1 MRASWRTSD
10 PGNAAAGRRILTTT
24 ARGRGLVLAVVG
36 PDGSGK
42 TTVADALA
50 RALPAPVRRLHH
62 RPQILP
68 AKTNYEG
75 RVVTEPHADPLY
87 GRGASLLKVVYL
99 YCDWI
104 AGWFLHIRPLRA
116 RGGSV
121 VIERGWWDVIVDQR
135 RYRLD
140 TPPALLHRLG
150 RLLPRPDLTVVMTGT
165 PSVLYA
171 RKAELPETELARQ
184 IQAWSTLPAGFV
196 RPLYV
201 DSDVP
206 LDEVL
211 ATLEQ
216 QLRSR
221 GWPIRPLRG

>member
-1 MRASWRTSD
+1 
-10 PGNAAAGRRILTTT
+10 
-24 ARGRGLVLAVVG
+24 LVLAVVG

-42 TTVADALA
+42 TSVADAVA
-50 RALPAPVRRLHH
+50 RALPAPVQRLHH

-75 RVVTEPHADPLY
+75 RVVTEPHADPPY
-87 GRGASLLKVVYL
+87 GRGASLGKALYL

-104 AGWFLHIRPLRA
+104 VGWFLHIRPLRA
-116 RGGSV
+116 KGGHV
-121 VIERGWWDVIVDQR
+121 VIERSWWDVVVDQR

-140 TPPALLHRLG
+140 SPPALLRGLG
-150 RLLPRPDLTVVMTGT
+150 RLLPRPDVTVVMTGT

-171 RKAELPETELARQ
+171 RKPELPLPELARQ
-184 IQAWSTLPAGFV
+184 IQAWSTLPASHV

-201 DSDVP
+201 DSDAP
-206 LDEVL
+206 LPEAL
-211 ATLEQ
+211 ATLER

-221 GWPIRPLRG
+221 GWPIGPLRD

>member
-1 MRASWRTSD
+1 M
-10 PGNAAAGRRILTTT
+10 
-24 ARGRGLVLAVVG
+24 LVVVG

-42 TTVADALA
+42 TTVADVLA
-50 RALPAPVRRLHH
+50 SALPSPVQRLHH

-68 AKTNYEG
+68 SKTNYEG
-75 RVVTEPHADPLY
+75 RVVTEPHAKPPY
-87 GRGASLLKVVYL
+87 GRRASVLKVLYL
-99 YCDWI
+99 YVDWLL
-104 AGWFLHIRPLRA
+104 GWILRIRPLRA

-150 RLLPRPDLTVVMTGT
+150 RLLPRPDVTVVMTGT

-171 RKAELPETELARQ
+171 RKSELPETELARQ
-184 IQAWSTLPAGFV
+184 IQAWSKLPAGFV
-196 RPLYV
+196 RPV
-201 DSDVP
+201 FIDSDVS

-216 QLRSR
+216 RLRSR
-221 GWPIRPLRG
+221 GWPIGPLRA